1 MYLNDDREEHH
12 AEVFLDNLGLVD
24 FSIQTPTFRD
34 ITNIITY
41 IISLYSTECTQ
52 TVGTVESRTGILA
65 QA

>member
-1 MYLNDDREEHH
+1 MMIEKNIIPKLS
-12 AEVFLDNLGLVD
+12 

-34 ITNIITY
+34 ITNIITD

>member
-1 MYLNDDREEHH
+1 MMIEKNIIPKLS
-12 AEVFLDNLGLVD
+12 

-34 ITNIITY
+34 ITNIIITD